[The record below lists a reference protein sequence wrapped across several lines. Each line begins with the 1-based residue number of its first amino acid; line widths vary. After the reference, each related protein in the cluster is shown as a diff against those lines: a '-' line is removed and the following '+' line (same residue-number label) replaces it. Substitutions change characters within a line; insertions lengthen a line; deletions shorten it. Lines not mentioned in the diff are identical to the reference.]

1 MADLVEGTYATG
13 KGVVR
18 PGRNRTPSIASSNDS
33 DDDFSRDFPLNPI
46 LCSGQTY
53 VAPASAAANAL
64 AASSGS
70 MASATLSGVF
80 PTYGKRQA
88 ADSFESMSGKRVRH
102 GRKSGSH
109 AMEGVASSIDWLAA
123 ALAVESAGGTAASP
137 ERKRAAIHTIEDD
150 GDLSDNERIQIFQ
163 VIRKDTA
170 FADTL
175 LSIRKKDD
183 RTQFIKSELYPLLA
197 GTNDF

>member
-18 PGRNRTPSIASSNDS
+18 PGRNCTPSVASSDDS
-33 DDDFSRDFPLNPI
+33 DDDFSKDSPLNPI
-46 LCSGQTY
+46 LCSSQTS
-53 VAPASAAANAL
+53 VTPISAVANAL

-70 MASATLSGVF
+70 VALATLSGVF
-80 PTYGKRQA
+80 PTPGKRQA

-102 GRKSGSH
+102 GRKLGSH
-109 AMEGVASSIDWLAA
+109 AMEGVASSIDRLAA
-123 ALAVESAGGTAASP
+123 ALTVESVGGTAASP
-137 ERKRAAIHTIEDD
+137 EHKQAAIHVIEDD
-150 GDLSDNERIQIFQ
+150 GDLSDNEQIQIFR

-175 LSIRKKDD
+175 LSIHKKDD